1 MSLSSSVVTHTDGKQ
16 APVTY
21 VEQVQG
27 EETITILPNLAF
39 QTGNP
44 YPFGLDP
51 VSVLRVSQYV
61 YYIVEVHCH
70 VESKYQKFSS
80 LSMAG
85 NNKMNYYRTFQSH
98 GPSSA
103 EYPYIYS
110 LCSCTPPIQLMK
122 VHETETFCNNSFH
135 YY

>member
-1 MSLSSSVVTHTDGKQ
+1 MVAIRVIIKVKYCVTKTVRKYVTCNYCTLADVYILYVLIRMSLSSSVVTHTDGKQ

-51 VSVLRVSQYV
+51 VSVLKVPQYV

-70 VESKYQKFSS
+70 VESKYQ
-80 LSMAG
+80 
-85 NNKMNYYRTFQSH
+85 
-98 GPSSA
+98 
-103 EYPYIYS
+103 
-110 LCSCTPPIQLMK
+110 
-122 VHETETFCNNSFH
+122 NSRA
-135 YY
+135 YQWQVIIK